1 MTLQTILLCTNIIMD
16 NEIYSD
22 AVINR
27 FIKKNL
33 FFNDPVLAKYYETDN
48 LMAFRRR
55 VHRLYKK
62 ESFDKIVYAVV
73 TDSIRD
79 IILRTAGDLSDFLRP
94 MGDLVISGG
103 EAFNMYLDRKERLVT
118 SDIDTK
124 FIPGFRYDD
133 KYFGKLQAT
142 KLLLWNKL
150 GEIAQRINMKV
161 KERLSTKT
169 KLGRFI
175 GLGFSENG
183 PYVTRRYIL
192 IKKKKSQR
200 GGEPSKGDIFI
211 DVELFAL
218 DLNVRYFS
226 PQKGKI
232 TQEVLGGIL
241 DIPFMRPK
249 EFGYEVIESKK
260 QGITY
265 KNKDTNSM
273 IHDKRLYVAGKRFL
287 LDDVYL
293 MQKLGL
299 RPEKKDKDRQRM
311 YKLSKM
317 IVKNSNVR
325 PTDDINTIYNYTH
338 NKIQTPKIR
347 STRKSNVDMSLAA
360 KVNPAR
366 YSEYTTKPNEDRIS
380 KQFVYGIK
388 SSIPNISVPG
398 YERTYGNQRFN
409 LNKQEWVKNTSK
421 SYVRNEFN
429 YRPSTGRNIPDN
441 IDPGRLL
448 YGYKPIRDK
457 WVPRAIIRKS
467 GQIPFVG
474 LKN

>member
-1 MTLQTILLCTNIIMD
+1 MD

-27 FIKKNL
+27 FVKKNL
-33 FFNDPVLAKYYETDN
+33 FFNDPVLAKYYETNN
-48 LMAFRRR
+48 LKAFRKR
-55 VHRLYKK
+55 VHKLHNK
-62 ESFDKIVYAVV
+62 ESFEKIIYAIV

-79 IILRTAGDLSDFLRP
+79 VVLGTAGELSEFLRP

-103 EAFNMYLDRKERLVT
+103 EAFNMYLDRKDRLVT

-124 FIPGFRYDD
+124 FIPRIKYDD
-133 KYFGKLQAT
+133 KYFGKLQGI

-150 GEIAQRINMKV
+150 GEVAKKINMKIKQRV
-161 KERLSTKT
+161 LAASKT
-169 KLGRFI
+169 KIGRFA
-175 GLGFSENG
+175 GMGFSENG

-200 GGEPSKGDIFI
+200 GGEPSSSDIFI

-218 DLNVRYFS
+218 DLNLRYFS
-226 PQKGKI
+226 IEKGRI

-260 QGITY
+260 QGVTY
-265 KNKDTNSM
+265 KNKDTGSM
-273 IHDKRLYVAGKRFL
+273 IHDKRLFVAGKRFL

-299 RPEKKDKDRQRM
+299 RPQKKEKDRQRM

-317 IVKNSNVR
+317 ITKTANVR
-325 PTDDINTIYNYTH
+325 PTDDINTIYNHTY
-338 NKIQTPKIR
+338 NKIQTPKIVSR
-347 STRKSNVDMSLAA
+347 RRGDVNMSLAA
-360 KVNPAR
+360 KVNPLR
-366 YSEYTTKPNEDRIS
+366 YVEYTTRPKEDRVS
-380 KQFVYGIK
+380 RQLVYGLK
-388 SSIPNISVPG
+388 TSLPNTNVPG
-398 YERTYGNQRFN
+398 YSKTHGNQRFN
-409 LNKQEWVKNTSK
+409 LKKQEWVQNRSK
-421 SYVRNEFN
+421 SYVKNE
-429 YRPSTGRNIPDN
+429 YTHRPNTGKNLPNNLDTT
-441 IDPGRLL
+441 RLL
-448 YGYKPIRDK
+448 YGYKPVRDK
-457 WVPRAIIRKS
+457 WIPRSIIKKAS
-467 GQIPFVG
+467 MIPFVG

>member
-1 MTLQTILLCTNIIMD
+1 MD

-62 ESFDKIVYAVV
+62 ESFDKIVYAIV

-79 IILRTAGDLSDFLRP
+79 IILRTAGDLSEFLRP

-103 EAFNMYLDRKERLVT
+103 EAFNMYLDRKDRLVT

-169 KLGRFI
+169 KLGRFV

-232 TQEVLGGIL
+232 IQEVLGGIL

-260 QGITY
+260 QGVTY

-360 KVNPAR
+360 KVNPVR

-429 YRPSTGRNIPDN
+429 YRPSTGRNIPEN